1 MLVENFRVD
10 SPAVQYSDEFIT
22 SNYQYSTTDVSR
34 DESGGFVCKPL
45 IHEVQFRVERKVPKL
60 G

>member
-1 MLVENFRVD
+1 MLVDTFRVD
-10 SPAVQYSDEFIT
+10 SPDVEYSDEYIT

-34 DESGGFVCKPL
+34 DEGGGFVCKPL
-45 IHEVQFRVERKVPKL
+45 KHEVQFRVERKVPKL